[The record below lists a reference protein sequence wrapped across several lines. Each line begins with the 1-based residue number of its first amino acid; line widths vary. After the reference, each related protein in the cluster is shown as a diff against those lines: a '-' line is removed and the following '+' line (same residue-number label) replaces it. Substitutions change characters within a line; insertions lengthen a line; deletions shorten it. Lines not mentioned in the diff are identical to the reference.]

1 MNRKKVASVAASLVK
16 LARHPPP
23 DCVVGDLA
31 FAYTLRESNWR
42 SEAPMTGPHGDQ
54 FVMIKIEG
62 MHCHRC
68 EQSIK
73 KAIAANDG
81 VHEVEVDFLS
91 GQASILYDPNQVKI
105 RQLVDSV
112 AEAGYRATGFTQGR
126 ADPAAH

>member
-1 MNRKKVASVAASLVK
+1 
-16 LARHPPP
+16 
-23 DCVVGDLA
+23 
-31 FAYTLRESNWR
+31 
-42 SEAPMTGPHGDQ
+42 MTDAHGDQ

-68 EQSIK
+68 EQAIK
-73 KAIAANDG
+73 KAIQANEG

-91 GQASILYDPNQVKI
+91 GQASILYDPDQVKI